1 MVPVATSPPGLISMK
16 SRVINKFYEP
26 LVLLKAMNDEMT
38 NLAEFVDPDDL
49 NYRGDVKRI
58 FQAFI
63 YKLAHVCDS
72 TPGNGGGTVTS
83 IMLLHGSEATNVEYH
98 LASNQRIADDL
109 KNVRAYIQYLL
120 ERLNRASTSERTSE
134 LRKDLLNAV
143 LWFNRPRIN
152 SYIVRLKKEIQRC
165 IDDARNVESV
175 IESLTSTLGLLEFH
189 DDRMATQSH
198 SSEVWV
204 YIDQQATGVRLNGVT
219 SNSSSYWPEIRHMVN
234 RLLAYCKD
242 IEFFLLAKD
251 NWPEIFRNF
260 EILIHPSSHP
270 LSRPG
275 RNKSMT
281 AEGIV
286 GRMTRKED
294 IIEKFREFV
303 QDLQIM
309 HLDQRIQ
316 TEYQKDNFHP
326 IVHSEILLLNHLEK
340 TAGGVSPDRFFN
352 NWMYIGSSKPTCRL
366 CEYYFEE
373 HRSGVGHRSSHK
385 NLYISWR
392 VPDVL
397 QSEGHGGE
405 EKRQVMVDRLLLRIR
420 KDAFNLVEKKVRPT
434 FRNHDSITSSVS
446 MTLHGKWSEA
456 SDISDVMAS
465 MGSLQLNTEGDTHR
479 SMNHSN
485 IVKFYLGPMRV
496 YFVQG
501 GESVQAM
508 FRSSTS
514 ISSNKFILLVMRNLQ
529 GSAQKDVDK
538 FANDLSGR
546 QRVPAPGY
554 ENTPQEERYWY
565 TLHHIT
571 VEHLSR
577 AEPTAHLAETYTNF
591 FNEALEKQ
599 PVGQWA
605 TVRLL
610 EFLKREMCASA
621 IRSFCGTEL
630 LEMFPD
636 YVEQFWRFDSI
647 AFQVVYG
654 LPKWINSGPNLI
666 GTVLRW
672 IDSIWEPTFG
682 SSYVRKMTKWLHDTD
697 MAPETQAGFYMIA
710 IFGINANTIPITTW
724 AMIELLRDQKLFQA
738 VRSEALETL
747 NVDPVTGKRSFNVSK
762 LISMPL
768 MQSIYTE
775 CMRLHVS
782 IALSREV
789 VETTTLHGF
798 RLEKGSII
806 QAPTHFVH
814 LDEQIWSQ
822 EGHSAS
828 EFWAERHLKHVKKV
842 EEGTD
847 RLTTEKQF
855 VLAGKTNEFIPF
867 GGGPS
872 MCPGR
877 FFAKQEILLTIAI
890 LVTKFDME
898 FVEWTNLDGSK
909 SDRPPVD
916 DERYFGTAAV
926 PPDRDVKVRWK
937 KLW

>member
-1 MVPVATSPPGLISMK
+1 MPSKVLSIFEWTSNHPTTAAIAVLIPVILLFCLRRPSQDEPPSLPEVVPFIS
-16 SRVINKFYEP
+16 NTYQY
-26 LVLLKAMNDEMT
+26 MT
-38 NLAEFVDPDDL
+38 NI
-49 NYRGDVKRI
+49 R
-58 FQAFI
+58 
-63 YKLAHVCDS
+63 
-72 TPGNGGGTVTS
+72 
-83 IMLLHGSEATNVEYH
+83 
-98 LASNQRIADDL
+98 
-109 KNVRAYIQYLL
+109 
-120 ERLNRASTSERTSE
+120 RLMERAS
-134 LRKDLLNAV
+134 
-143 LWFNRPRIN
+143 
-152 SYIVRLKKEIQRC
+152 
-165 IDDARNVESV
+165 
-175 IESLTSTLGLLEFH
+175 
-189 DDRMATQSH
+189 
-198 SSEVWV
+198 
-204 YIDQQATGVRLNGVT
+204 
-219 SNSSSYWPEIRHMVN
+219 
-234 RLLAYCKD
+234 
-242 IEFFLLAKD
+242 
-251 NWPEIFRNF
+251 
-260 EILIHPSSHP
+260 
-270 LSRPG
+270 
-275 RNKSMT
+275 
-281 AEGIV
+281 
-286 GRMTRKED
+286 
-294 IIEKFREFV
+294 
-303 QDLQIM
+303 
-309 HLDQRIQ
+309 
-316 TEYQKDNFHP
+316 
-326 IVHSEILLLNHLEK
+326 
-340 TAGGVSPDRFFN
+340 
-352 NWMYIGSSKPTCRL
+352 
-366 CEYYFEE
+366 
-373 HRSGVGHRSSHK
+373 
-385 NLYISWR
+385 
-392 VPDVL
+392 
-397 QSEGHGGE
+397 
-405 EKRQVMVDRLLLRIR
+405 
-420 KDAFNLVEKKVRPT
+420 
-434 FRNHDSITSSVS
+434 
-446 MTLHGKWSEA
+446 
-456 SDISDVMAS
+456 
-465 MGSLQLNTEGDTHR
+465 R
-479 SMNHSN
+479 SMNHGN

-501 GESVQAM
+501 GESVQTM

-654 LPKWINSGPNLI
+654 LPKWINSGPVNERDKLN
-666 GTVLRW
+666 GMTQKYLEKAFAKFDWDGPAV
-672 IDSIWEPTFG
+672 DSIWEPTFG
-682 SSYVRKMTKWLHDTD
+682 SSYVRKITKWLHDTD

-724 AMIELLRDQKLFQA
+724 AMIELLRDQELFQA

-747 NVDPVTGKRSFNVSK
+747 NVDLVTGKRSFNVSK

-798 RLEKGSII
+798 RLKKGSMI
-806 QAPTHFVH
+806 QAPTHLVH

-842 EEGTD
+842 EEGTG
-847 RLTTEKQF
+847 RLITEKQF
-855 VLAGKTNEFIPF
+855 VLAGKANEFIPF

-890 LVTKFDME
+890 LITKFDME

>member
-38 NLAEFVDPDDL
+38 SLAEFFDPDDL
-49 NYRGDVKRI
+49 NYRGDVKKI
-58 FQAFI
+58 FQAFV

-72 TPGNGGGTVTS
+72 TPGNGGSTVTS
-83 IMLLHGSEATNVEYH
+83 IMLLRGSEGTNVEYH
-98 LASNQRIADDL
+98 LASNQRCVDDL
-109 KNVRAYIQYLL
+109 ENVRAYLQHLL
-120 ERLNRASTSERTSE
+120 ERVDRASTSGRTSE

-143 LWFNRPRIN
+143 IWFNRPRIN
-152 SYIVRLKKEIQRC
+152 SYIVRLEIEIQRC
-165 IDDARNVESV
+165 IKNARN
-175 IESLTSTLGLLEFH
+175 G
-189 DDRMATQSH
+189 
-198 SSEVWV
+198 WP
-204 YIDQQATGVRLNGVT
+204 LNL
-219 SNSSSYWPEIRHMVN
+219 I
-234 RLLAYCKD
+234 D

-260 EILIHPSSHP
+260 MILVHPSSHP
-270 LSRPG
+270 LSRPR

-294 IIEKFREFV
+294 IIERFRQFV

-316 TEYQKDNFHP
+316 AEYQKDNFQP
-326 IVHSEILLLNHLEK
+326 VVHSEILLLNHLEK
-340 TAGGVSPDRFFN
+340 SAGGVSPDRFFN

-420 KDAFNLVEKKVRPT
+420 KDAFNLVEKRVRPT

-446 MTLHGKWSEA
+446 MTLHGNWSEA

-465 MGSLQLNTEGDTHR
+465 MGSLQLNNDEGTHQDEPPSLPEVVPFISNTYQYMTNIR
-479 SMNHSN
+479 RLMERASN

-610 EFLKREMCASA
+610 EFLKKEMCASA

-654 LPKWINSGPNLI
+654 LPKWINSGPVNERDKLN
-666 GTVLRW
+666 GMTQKYLRKAFAKFDW
-672 IDSIWEPTFG
+672 DGSAVDSIWEPTFG

-855 VLAGKTNEFIPF
+855 VLAGKTNDFIPF